1 MRIIDYLSIINVQPK
16 VHQIESLSNK
26 FYHLASKHKRSA
38 AGIAFIC
45 FKDKSIFLCLRSQHV
60 TFSNNWGIP
69 GGKIESGESAID
81 AAIREV
87 NEELGSAPDVSGCEV
102 IDAIIFDS
110 PNLNYTTFI
119 INISPEEKE
128 KWKPKLNKEHTKC
141 DWFPISKLP
150 ENLHPGVKQS
160 LEVIT
165 KMFEEESNQEKESVA
180 EEEKSTSSS

>member
-1 MRIIDYLSIINVQPK
+1 MSIYYLSIINVQPK
-16 VHQIESLSNK
+16 IHQIESLSNK

-45 FKDKSIFLCLRSQHV
+45 LKDKSIFLCLRSQHV

-69 GGKIESGESAID
+69 GGKVESGESAID

-87 NEELGSAPDVSGCEV
+87 TEELGSSPDVAGCEV
-102 IDAIIFDS
+102 IDAIIFNS

-119 INISPEEKE
+119 ISLSPEEKE
-128 KWKPKLNKEHTKC
+128 TWKPVLNKEHTKC
-141 DWFPISKLP
+141 DWFAVDKLP

-160 LEVIT
+160 LEVIS
-165 KMFEEESNQEKESVA
+165 KMFQQEVSDKKEDKV
-180 EEEKSTSSS
+180 EEEKSTPST